1 MQNRI
6 PDTFTM
12 DMNIPE
18 FPFNQCK
25 ICIFLYQEISRNIRR
40 LDLTIYRLPKKRG
53 SCIISTSE
61 MENCSSYQVLASY
74 LASCVSKIVHIMQK
88 QKQHSIK
95 VHHCTQSLHCATNFI
110 VYMNYSFCL
119 RITHHTSHI
128 THHTSTLLIE
138 FQIVW

>member
-1 MQNRI
+1 MHNRI
-6 PDTFTM
+6 PATFTM
-12 DMNIPE
+12 DMNIPA

-25 ICIFLYQEISRNIRR
+25 ICIFLYKEISRNITG

-95 VHHCTQSLHCATNFI
+95 VNHCTQQSLHCATNFI
-110 VYMNYSFCL
+110 VCTAMREIELFFLFAHQTSY
-119 RITHHTSHI
+119 ITHQH
-128 THHTSTLLIE
+128 
-138 FQIVW
+138 QRY

>member
-25 ICIFLYQEISRNIRR
+25 ICIFLYKEISRNIRG

-95 VHHCTQSLHCATNFI
+95 VHHCTQSLHCATNLI
-110 VYMNYSFCL
+110 VCTAMREIELFFL
-119 RITHHTSHI
+119 FAHHTSYI
-128 THHTSTLLIE
+128 THQH
-138 FQIVW
+138 QRY